1 MKSVVKLAL
10 PETVS
15 SVYKI
20 SFFLS
25 FFFVVVVVVETM
37 NSIDRMAFTEIIKSV
52 AEMVSSETVYAVAE
66 KWLLLRY
73 SRR

>member
-25 FFFVVVVVVETM
+25 FFFVVVVVETM

-52 AEMVSSETVYAVAE
+52 AEMVSSETFYAVAE

-73 SRR
+73 SRC